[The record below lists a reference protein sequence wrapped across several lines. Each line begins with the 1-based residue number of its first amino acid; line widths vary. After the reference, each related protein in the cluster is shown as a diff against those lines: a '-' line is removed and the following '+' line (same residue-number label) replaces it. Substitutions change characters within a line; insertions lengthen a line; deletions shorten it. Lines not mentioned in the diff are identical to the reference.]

1 MRLIKWFLSIALVLP
16 MTALPATTQNNSG
29 ASTSPSLSGSQ
40 ANSAG
45 LDRVLAAL
53 DKAAAA
59 FRTTEADFVWDQYQ
73 KVVNDHDTQK
83 GKVYFRRQGQEIQM
97 AADIIEPAK
106 KFVLF
111 SAGKVD
117 VYEPVIDRVT
127 EYNVGKNRAELE
139 SFLVLGFGGSGHDLL
154 KQYEVKYLGKEPA
167 QGVEAEKLQ
176 LIPKSVKVRN
186 NVERILLWID
196 PARGIS
202 VQQQFFEPSG
212 DYRLSRY
219 SNIQLNQKIPDTA
232 FKIKGDVKTKVV
244 SPQG

>member
-1 MRLIKWFLSIALVLP
+1 MRLTNWFLSIALVLP
-16 MTALPATTQNNSG
+16 MVIPAKSQTESAAAP
-29 ASTSPSLSGSQ
+29 ASASGSQ
-40 ANSAG
+40 ANSTG
-45 LDRVLAAL
+45 LDRVLAAM
-53 DKAAAA
+53 DKAAAV
-59 FRTTEADFVWDQYQ
+59 FRTTEADFLWDQYQ
-73 KVVNDHDTQK
+73 KVVNEHDTQK
-83 GKVYFRRQGQEIQM
+83 GRVYFRRQGHEIQM
-97 AADIIEPAK
+97 AADITDPAK

-139 SFLVLGFGGSGHDLL
+139 SFLVLGFGGSGHELL

-167 QGVEAEKLQ
+167 QGVDAEKLQ
-176 LIPKSVKVRN
+176 LVPKSVKVRN

-212 DYRLSRY
+212 DYRLSKY
-219 SNIQLNQKIPDTA
+219 SNIQLNQKIPDAA
-232 FKIKGDVKTKVV
+232 FKIKGDVKTKVM